1 LVTTLVTIPT
11 NVIVRIKTSL
21 TREQIAVF
29 SERLSTTRYDDAIS
43 RRTAKRVDIAFIVL
57 LKRILDLHEALDAP
71 VILESRER
79 RSANERRWAAAGET
93 IAKSRLVVR
102 GTVVDARIALETASL
117 QKRIVRPYAVTTV
130 TMTGNW
136 RSVGETA
143 WRNHQWD
150 HTAAD
155 SSALLQLRLDQDD
168 IAKIQKRA
176 RDAMDDH
183 EKQTVY
189 KFVLLLLS
197 CGRHKFPSVCYGA
210 IQETCDCKQA
220 VSPLHNLVCPQKQPV
235 RQLILANLSA
245 KYPSRDVSV
254 WVQAAVNLSGRWPKI
269 MLGLSEERLPDCLRC
284 IQQLGPTI
292 LSYTASVC
300 TS

>member
-1 LVTTLVTIPT
+1 M
-11 NVIVRIKTSL
+11 
-21 TREQIAVF
+21 
-29 SERLSTTRYDDAIS
+29 
-43 RRTAKRVDIAFIVL
+43 
-57 LKRILDLHEALDAP
+57 LDLHEALDAP

-210 IQETCDCKQA
+210 IQETCDCSCKQDQA
-220 VSPLHNLVCPQKQPV
+220 SCLASTQLGVSREAARAPTYTSEPFCEVPVPRRERLGPSRCQPLWPMAENYAWSVGGTV
-235 RQLILANLSA
+235 ARLSA
-245 KYPSRDVSV
+245 MHPTTRTHD
-254 WVQAAVNLSGRWPKI
+254 PK
-269 MLGLSEERLPDCLRC
+269 LHCFSLYKLNDSEC
-284 IQQLGPTI
+284 
-292 LSYTASVC
+292 
-300 TS
+300 